1 MAYCLSSL
9 YDVFTSNNKNVT
21 EIQEIL
27 QQLGWETEG
36 ATW

>member
-1 MAYCLSSL
+1 MGYCLSSP
-9 YDVFTSNNKNVT
+9 YDVFTSNKKNDT